1 VYDRNFMRIPHS
13 AGFEFDQGQYQNE
26 GVNFLAGVDEAGRG
40 CLAGPVVAAS
50 VILPPN
56 LALPEITDSKKLTPK
71 KRETVFKQILE
82 KAISVGIGICS
93 PAEVDELNILWAS
106 MEAMRRAVEQ
116 LNPLPDYLL
125 IDGNRI
131 IPNCPFPAEA
141 IVKGDARSQ
150 CIGAASIIAKVTRDL
165 MMQALHTS
173 YPDFGFDEHKGYPTQ
188 AHYVAIAL
196 HGPTPEHRRTFRL
209 SPKKNPQMQLQLDYL
224 A

>member
-1 VYDRNFMRIPHS
+1 MHDRNFNMTPHS
-13 AGFEFDQGQYQNE
+13 TGFEFDQRYYQNE
-26 GVNFLAGVDEAGRG
+26 AINFLAGVDEAGRG

-50 VILPPN
+50 VVLPPN
-56 LALPEITDSKKLTPK
+56 LSLPEITDSKKLTK
-71 KRETVFKQILE
+71 KQRETVFKHIME

-93 PAEVDELNILWAS
+93 PAEVDHLNILWAS

-131 IPNCPFPAEA
+131 VPNCPFTAEA
-141 IVKGDARSQ
+141 IVKGDATSQ
-150 CIGAASIIAKVTRDL
+150 CIGAASIIAKVTRDR
-165 MMQALHTS
+165 MMQLLHTS
-173 YPDFGFDEHKGYPTQ
+173 YPDFGFDAHKGYPTQ
-188 AHYVAIAL
+188 AHYAAIAL

-209 SPKKNPQMQLQLDYL
+209 SPIQSPQIQLPFDHL